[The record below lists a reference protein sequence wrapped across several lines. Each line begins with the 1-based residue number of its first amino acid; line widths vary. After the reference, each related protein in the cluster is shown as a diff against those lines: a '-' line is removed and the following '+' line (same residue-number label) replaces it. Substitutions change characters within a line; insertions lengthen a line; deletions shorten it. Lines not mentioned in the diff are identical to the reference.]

1 MNKKSITTLLVF
13 SVLLATSQIHASTIP
28 DITLC
33 KAENDPTRYKKR
45 SYNHWIDEDGNGL
58 DTRAEV
64 LRKEV
69 VNSVIVEE
77 KRGRK
82 KIVAGA
88 WYDHYTGSYIKNPNK
103 IDISH
108 LVPLKEAHNSGAWD
122 WSEERKK
129 EYANDLENEATL
141 IAVSKKANNK
151 KGFKDPARWLPP
163 NEEYHC
169 QYIQDWIK
177 IKEEWQLC
185 YDGLEALA
193 VKRIYQTCLNTN
205 KLK

>member
-28 DITLC
+28 DINLC
-33 KAENDPTRYKKR
+33 EVEDNPARYKKR
-45 SYNHWIDEDGNGL
+45 LYNYWIDEDKNGL

-69 VNSVIVEE
+69 VSSVILEE

-82 KIVAGA
+82 KIAAGA

-103 IDISH
+103 IDVSH
-108 LVPLKEAHNSGAWD
+108 LVPLKEAHKSGAWD
-122 WSEERKK
+122 WSEERRK

-141 IAVSKKANNK
+141 IAVSKKANRK
-151 KGFKDPARWLPP
+151 KGSKDPALWMPL
-163 NEEYHC
+163 NKEYHC
-169 QYIQDWIK
+169 QYIQDWIQ